1 MVMTEQNKQDTVHIT
16 DYIEAFKTDESR
28 KKMLEIFF
36 DTYQVN
42 ITYADNLVLEYNGID
57 NDPIVKTGKRLREY
71 ALVEVLEKKAGKVV
85 AHNVFEL
92 NDDKQADNLDKNIFG
107 FIAVEFIEET
117 IKKLEEQGDT
127 NE

>member
-1 MVMTEQNKQDTVHIT
+1 MTEKNKQDMVHIT
-16 DYIEAFKTDESR
+16 EYIEAFKTDESR
-28 KKMLEIFF
+28 KKMLDIFF
-36 DTYQVN
+36 ETYQVN
-42 ITYADNLVLEYNGID
+42 ITYADNLALEYNGID

-71 ALVEVLEKKAGKVV
+71 ALVEILEKNAGKVV

-92 NDDKQADNLDKNIFG
+92 NDDKQAENLDKNIFG

-117 IKKLEEQGDT
+117 IKQLEEQEDT